1 VYRCQAPP
9 RAPGAEPEPR
19 PKRAH
24 LRRLNIVRETGML
37 QGPGGRPMTRRDIL
51 ELIGTTTI
59 AGSPAR
65 RWRNRQARRPLKLSA
80 SFLGKRRPP
89 LFAEQALDVSI
100 SAAEMNEALASGSMH
115 ITATGDVPTIG
126 LMAHKGPAIMSRPAD
141 RFLLRSRHGRAQG
154 HNRAEAD
161 RALSRSVVW
170 MTKRSGSFT

>member
-1 VYRCQAPP
+1 
-9 RAPGAEPEPR
+9 
-19 PKRAH
+19 
-24 LRRLNIVRETGML
+24 
-37 QGPGGRPMTRRDIL
+37 MTRRDIL

-59 AGSPAR
+59 AGVASSTVA
-65 RWRNRQARRPLKLSA
+65 QSA
-80 SFLGKRRPP
+80 SAQAPEIKRVVLGQAKAAGQSAQFPLAIAES
-89 LFAEQALDVSI
+89 LFAEQALDVRMAYFN

-161 RALSRSVVW
+161 RALSRSMVW
-170 MTKRSGSFT
+170 MRKRSGSFT